1 MSIPGKVLVALFA
14 ALVAALVSAQLI
26 AGLSVISIFVPC
38 AAASIAAVVL
48 SHRAIPMPGGIAA
61 PSEADTPET
70 AKSARVKKD
79 KKEKKGKK
87 PAAPKAASNGKN
99 NAKSKGNGKLES
111 GTVKWFNGTKGFG
124 FIIRENGEEIFVHH
138 RSIQGDGRRS
148 LKDGADVKFRVV
160 NTDKGPQAEDVESA
174 A

>member
-14 ALVAALVSAQLI
+14 ALVAALVSAQLT
-26 AGLSVISIFVPC
+26 AGLSVVSIFIPC

-48 SHRAIPMPGGIAA
+48 SHRALPMPGGIASTTDANA
-61 PSEADTPET
+61 PAA
-70 AKSARVKKD
+70 AKPARA
-79 KKEKKGKK
+79 KKEKKEKKEKKK
-87 PAAPKAASNGKN
+87 PAAASDSKPKAKA
-99 NAKSKGNGKLES
+99 NGKLEN

-148 LKDGADVKFRVV
+148 LKDGADVRFRVV
-160 NTDKGPQAEDVESA
+160 NTDKGPQAGDVESVA
-174 A
+174 